1 MLITQQCPVQRRTH
15 VGLVQTAE
23 NKIALVVTDLN
34 TGRESVIAN
43 VYEKKC
49 DSKVYLS
56 LVRLQPGVEDFISV
70 EEGRRCVET
79 FRQNC

>member
-1 MLITQQCPVQRRTH
+1 MLTTTKCPVQRRTH

-23 NKIALVVTDLN
+23 NEIALVITDLN
-34 TGRESVIAN
+34 TGRESVIAS

-49 DSKVYLS
+49 DSKVCLS
-56 LVRLQPGVEDFISV
+56 LVRLKPGVENFISV

-79 FRQNC
+79 FRHNC